1 MLYLIGGPPRT
12 GKTTLAKALAEN
24 KSMPYFTLDHVTSVI
39 IPYISTKNIDS
50 QLPLRVARQRTDY
63 DNDIFFDKYSSK
75 QIVSFYVRQAE
86 SYWPGIEN
94 FIKYTV
100 EDNHDLILEG
110 WQILPNLLHTV
121 TAIFNSDTVRIIFL
135 TKKNV
140 NDIVAGLKANPPNN
154 DWVVKN
160 TKKDYTFTAIAE
172 MISHFSNY
180 IETEANKYNFTCY
193 NTDTDF
199 KSKIE
204 RILYS
209 LLIV

>member
-24 KSMPYFTLDHVTSVI
+24 KSIPYFTLDHVASVI
-39 IPYISTKNIDS
+39 IPYISTKNYDS
-50 QLPLRVARQRTDY
+50 KLPLRVARQRTDY
-63 DNDIFFDKYSSK
+63 DNDIFFDKYSPG

-94 FIKYTV
+94 FIKYTM

-110 WQILPNLLHTV
+110 WQILPNLLHNVIATE
-121 TAIFNSDTVRIIFL
+121 NKDPVRIIFL

-140 NDIVAGLKANPPNN
+140 NNIVAGLKAKPLKN
-154 DWVVKN
+154 DWVITN
-160 TKKDYTFTAIAE
+160 TQKDYTFTAIAK
-172 MISHFSNY
+172 MISYFSNY
-180 IETEANKYNFTCY
+180 IEAEANKYNFTCY

-209 LLIV
+209 LLIA